1 MRDRGREAGIVA
13 GATIAVA
20 ARRLWSDDLTQ
31 TATDWKALE
40 ARYYVQCFNRSPV
53 TIVRGNG
60 TMVWDDEGREYLDF
74 TAGIAVNAL
83 GHANE
88 EIADAVAD
96 QARTLVHTSNLFYT
110 TPQLE
115 LAKILVD
122 NSCLDRI
129 FYVNSGGEATETAVK
144 SARKYGR
151 LHLGGAFEVITTNR
165 GFHGR
170 SLAMTAAT
178 GTPAYQEAFQPMPE
192 GFGQVEYND
201 LGALESAVST
211 NTCAVMIELVQAEGG
226 VYVADREYVAGV
238 RGLCDER
245 GILLILDEVQ
255 TGVGRLGAFYGYERF
270 GIEPD
275 MVALAKGLGGGL
287 PIGAALM
294 KESCAV
300 LRPGDHGSTF
310 SGNPLVCA
318 AATVVART
326 VLEPAFLDSV
336 QSKGDTLR
344 NALEGLESTGKV
356 VEVRGLGL
364 LLGFQLDAVET
375 ADALIAG
382 ARDRGL
388 LIIKVSA
395 DTVRMVPPLTVSQSE
410 IDAAVG
416 IIQNVLV
423 DL

>member
-1 MRDRGREAGIVA
+1 M
-13 GATIAVA
+13 
-20 ARRLWSDDLTQ
+20 TQ

-40 ARYYVQCFNRSPV
+40 EQYYVPCFGRAPV
-53 TIVRGNG
+53 TIVRGEG
-60 TMVWDDEGREYLDF
+60 TRVWDDRGRQYLDF
-74 TAGIAVNAL
+74 AAGIAVNTL

-115 LAKILVD
+115 LARILID
-122 NSCLDRI
+122 NSCLDRV
-129 FYVNSGGEATETAVK
+129 FFVNSGGEATETAVK

-151 LHLGGAFEVITTNR
+151 LNLDGAYEVITANR

-178 GTPAYQEAFQPMPE
+178 GTPAYQEPFQPMPQ
-192 GFGQVEYND
+192 GFAHVEYND
-201 LGALESAVST
+201 LAALESAVSDK
-211 NTCAVMIELVQAEGG
+211 TCAVMIELIQAEGG
-226 VYVADREYVAGV
+226 VYVADPEYAAGV
-238 RGLCDER
+238 RSLCDER
-245 GILLILDEVQ
+245 GILMILDEVQ
-255 TGVGRLGAFYGYERF
+255 TGIGRLGAFYGYQLFEV
-270 GIEPD
+270 EPD
-275 MVALAKGLGGGL
+275 IIALAKGLGGGF
-287 PIGAALM
+287 PIGATLFNE
-294 KESCAV
+294 KSAV

-318 AATVVART
+318 AAKVVT
-326 VLEPAFLDSV
+326 EKVLEPAFLDSV
-336 QSKGDTLR
+336 RSKGRALR
-344 NALEGLESTGKV
+344 QALENLRSTGKV
-356 VEVRGLGL
+356 VDVRGLGL

-382 ARDRGL
+382 ARDKGL

-395 DTVRMVPPLTVSQSE
+395 DTVRMVPPLTVSESE
-410 IDAAVG
+410 IDAATS
-416 IIQNVLV
+416 IIHNVLL